1 MVAGSLSA
9 PRRIVVGVD
18 GSVSSLHALEWA
30 ARQAELTESPLDVVM
45 SWQLPGS
52 RGWAAPLPDDWDPEE
67 DLRRS
72 LDAIVAKL
80 LAAHPGLVVET
91 RVVEGHP
98 APVLVEASKGS
109 DLLVVGSRGHGAYA
123 GMHLGSVSEH
133 CATFAACPVLVFR
146 AVV

>member
-1 MVAGSLSA
+1 MVSSALSGGH
-9 PRRIVVGVD
+9 RIVVGVD
-18 GSVSSLHALEWA
+18 GSVSSLHALQWA
-30 ARQAELTESPLDVVM
+30 ARQAELTDSALEVVM
-45 SWQLPGS
+45 SWQLPLS
-52 RGWAAPLPDDWDPEE
+52 RGWVAPLPADWDPRD

-80 LAAHPGLVVET
+80 LAAHPGLIVET

-133 CATFAACPVLVFR
+133 CAVFAACPVVVYR
-146 AVV
+146 AVG